1 MPELDPTEHTI
12 QELGPKI
19 QGIDDV
25 EELRAILEAEQEGED
40 RTGAKTVIE
49 SRIEKLEEEDEEME
63 GLPDL
68 TDMSTAEAA
77 NAIRDIDD
85 PDDLQELLDIEEAGE
100 DRGGVKTQIQN
111 RLDSVTEDEDA
122 EEGEEEEAE
131 TPEERHPHL
140 DHPTADKRHVRAV
153 EDGTYRDM
161 WVYCETQQG
170 ELIDVSKEMLGKARQ
185 LMDDYNDDYG
195 GSASDASGTSEDSS
209 SGADEKVIAVV
220 IGDNAETQAEL
231 AIEYGADVALY
242 QEDDRLSRFL
252 DKPYTEI
259 FCDMAR
265 GAGHPYGRE
274 DRPEAEWHGY
284 DEPRYVLFPAT
295 NNGRDLSAT
304 VQAELD
310 SGLASDCSDLFIENV
325 LISNPAKTGEPG
337 TKKEFE
343 RVLHMKRPDFSG
355 FEYSTILCLDKPDRE
370 FHPQGGSVIPGT
382 FDVPDPDPEREG
394 EVVEW
399 EMPLDDDWF
408 TVEVTD
414 HDQLDEGVDLTGH
427 EVVVAMGRGIGDD
440 PTTGIEL
447 GLELTDAFEDA
458 ALGLSRG
465 VITASYQFEGHVED
479 YITEERQIGESGQ
492 VVEPPIYIAAGIS
505 GAVQHKVGMDEADT
519 IISVNTDTDADIVDF
534 SDYFIEGDL
543 FDVLPAMTEALES
556 GELDI
561 GAVAEAGGATDD

>member
-1 MPELDPTEHTI
+1 MPELDPGEHDI
-12 QELGPKI
+12 SELGPKI
-19 QGIDDV
+19 QAIDDLD
-25 EELRAILEAEQEGED
+25 ELRAILAAEEDGED
-40 RTGAKTVIE
+40 RVGAKTVIE
-49 SRIEKLEEEDEEME
+49 SRIEKLEAEAEDDD
-63 GLPDL
+63 GPVDL

-77 NAIRDIDD
+77 NAIRGIDD
-85 PDDLQELLDIEEAGE
+85 PEVLRELLETEEAGE

-111 RLDSVTEDEDA
+111 RLDSVTEDEDETA
-122 EEGEEEEAE
+122 EGEEADEEPQ
-131 TPEERHPHL
+131 TPEEKYPEL

-153 EDGTYRDM
+153 EDGEYRDM

-185 LMDDYNDDYG
+185 LMDDYNEEYD
-195 GSASDASGTSEDSS
+195 
-209 SGADEKVIAVV
+209 ADEKVVAVV
-220 IGDNAETQAEL
+220 IGDNAAEQAERTI
-231 AIEYGADVALY
+231 AYGADVALY
-242 QEDDRLSRFL
+242 QEDERLDRFL

-259 FCDMAR
+259 FCDAAR
-265 GAGHPYGRE
+265 GVDHPYGRE
-274 DRPEAEWHGY
+274 DKPDLEWHGY

-310 SGLASDCSDLFIENV
+310 SGLASDCSDLFIEDV

-370 FHPQGGSVIPGT
+370 FHPQGGSVIPGS
-382 FDVPDPDPEREG
+382 FDLPASDPEREG

-399 EMPLDDDWF
+399 ETPLDEDWF
-408 TVEVTD
+408 GVDVTEYD
-414 HDQLDEGVDLTGH
+414 RLDEGVDLTGR
-427 EVVVAMGRGIGDD
+427 EVIVAMGRGIGDD
-440 PTTGIEL
+440 PSKGIEL
-447 GLELTDAFEDA
+447 GLELVDAFDDA
-458 ALGLSRG
+458 DLGLSRG
-465 VITASYQFEGHVED
+465 VITASYQFEGHVEQ

-492 VVEPPIYIAAGIS
+492 AVEPPIYIAAGIS

-519 IISVNTDTDADIVDF
+519 IISINTDTEADIVDF

-543 FDVLPAMTEALES
+543 FEVLPAMTEALES

>member
-1 MPELDPTEHTI
+1 MPEFDPSEHDI
-12 QELGPKI
+12 SEIGPKV
-19 QGIDDV
+19 QAIDDV
-25 EELRAILEAEQEGED
+25 DELRAVLEAEADGED
-40 RTGAKTVIE
+40 RAPVRQVIE
-49 SRIEKLEEEDEEME
+49 SRIEKLEAEEEDDDE

-85 PDDLQELLDIEEAGE
+85 PDELRELLETEEAGE

-122 EEGEEEEAE
+122 DEEGEAEAEPE
-131 TPEERHPHL
+131 TPEERHPDL

-153 EDGTYRDM
+153 EDGDYRDM

-185 LMDDYNDDYG
+185 LMDDYNEEYD
-195 GSASDASGTSEDSS
+195 T
-209 SGADEKVIAVV
+209 DEKVIAFV
-220 IGDNAETQAEL
+220 IGEDIQEQAEL

-242 QEDDRLSRFL
+242 QEDPRLDRFL
-252 DKPYTEI
+252 HKPYTEI
-259 FCDMAR
+259 FVDAAR
-265 GAGHPYGRE
+265 GVGHPYGRE
-274 DRPEAEWHGY
+274 DRPDVEWHGY

-310 SGLASDCSDLFIENV
+310 SGLASDCSDLHITDV

-370 FHPQGGSVIPGT
+370 FHPQGGSVIPGA
-382 FDVPDPDPEREG
+382 FDVPDPDPQREG

-399 EMPLDDDWF
+399 EAPLEDDWF
-408 TVEVTD
+408 SVDVTD
-414 HDQLDEGVDLTGH
+414 HDQLDEGVDLTGR
-427 EVVVAMGRGIGDD
+427 EVIVAMGRGIGDD
-440 PTTGIEL
+440 PSTGIEL
-447 GLELTDAFEDA
+447 GLELADAFEDA
-458 ALGLSRG
+458 DLGLSRG
-465 VITASYQFEGHVED
+465 VITASYQFEGHVEQ

-492 VVEPPIYIAAGIS
+492 VVEPPVYIAVGIS
-505 GAVQHKVGMDEADT
+505 GAVQHKVGMDESDT
-519 IISVNTDTDADIVDF
+519 IISINTDPEADIVDF

-543 FDVLPAMTEALES
+543 FEVLPAMTDALES
-556 GELDI
+556 GDLDI